1 MEPLLYPKLENSI
14 IFWFRRDLR
23 LDDNHGLYRAL
34 KESSSVVPIFIYD
47 SDITDKI
54 IDNDHRLKH
63 IFNSVEKLNLDLKK
77 LNKKIFTFKGKP
89 LEIFRSLIRNNK
101 ISKVYYNKDYEPYAL
116 KRDNSIKNLL
126 IKNSISF
133 EGFKD
138 QVIFEEVEVTKDDGK
153 PYVVYTPYSKKWL
166 EKFSKE
172 QIKNYK
178 SENLLERMV
187 NSDFFNL

>member
-1 MEPLLYPKLENSI
+1 MALTVEPLLYLKLENST

-77 LNKKIFTFKGKP
+77 LNKKIFT
-89 LEIFRSLIRNNK
+89 
-101 ISKVYYNKDYEPYAL
+101 
-116 KRDNSIKNLL
+116 
-126 IKNSISF
+126 
-133 EGFKD
+133 
-138 QVIFEEVEVTKDDGK
+138 
-153 PYVVYTPYSKKWL
+153 
-166 EKFSKE
+166 
-172 QIKNYK
+172 
-178 SENLLERMV
+178 
-187 NSDFFNL
+187 

>member
-1 MEPLLYPKLENSI
+1 VEPLLYPKLENSI

-34 KESSSVVPIFIYD
+34 KESRYVVPIFIYD

-101 ISKVYYNKDYEPYAL
+101 ISKVYYNKDY
-116 KRDNSIKNLL
+116 
-126 IKNSISF
+126 
-133 EGFKD
+133 
-138 QVIFEEVEVTKDDGK
+138 
-153 PYVVYTPYSKKWL
+153 
-166 EKFSKE
+166 
-172 QIKNYK
+172 
-178 SENLLERMV
+178 
-187 NSDFFNL
+187 